1 MMVMISYE
9 ITIGFAI
16 GRLIRVFHEVAR
28 RLTGGDETV
37 HFSFSAVGGQ
47 HCSNLPDDF
56 AHVLEFDYRR
66 PDASSLER
74 FVEYVK
80 RHDITTVMALDL
92 APGADFL
99 RAARSA
105 GVRNVIAYWGAP
117 MSSENRGLKLLLK
130 KLEVATLHRSRPD
143 LFIFESEAMRRLAVR
158 GRGISA
164 AATDIVHTGVDAQK
178 FRPMPAHIS
187 LAHERFAIPANQRIV
202 VYMGHLHER
211 KGVHVLM
218 QAMTYMVRHEGR
230 GDLHALFLGNRADE
244 AEGFAEHWNP
254 ASSHITFG
262 GYQSDIPQLLAGCHV
277 GCIPSTGWDSFPMSS
292 LEMQACGLP
301 VVVSDWQG
309 VPETV
314 DAGVTGIVVPVGNA
328 PALARA
334 LLSTVDEPGLRDR
347 LSEAARR
354 RIEKAFTI
362 EHQVKNLLETIRA
375 HAPRES

>member
-1 MMVMISYE
+1 MISYE

-47 HCSNLPDDF
+47 RCSNLPDGF
-56 AHVLEFDYRR
+56 ARVLEFDYRR
-66 PDASSLER
+66 PDAASLGR
-74 FVEYVK
+74 FTEYVK
-80 RHDITTVMALDL
+80 QHNITTIMALDL
-92 APGADFL
+92 GPGAEFL
-99 RAARSA
+99 GAARGA

-130 KLEVATLHRSRPD
+130 KLEVAILHSSKPD
-143 LFIFESEAMRRLAVR
+143 LFVFESEAMRRLAVR
-158 GRGISA
+158 GRGINA
-164 AATDIVHTGVDAQK
+164 ASTDIVHTGVDARK
-178 FRPMPAHIS
+178 FRPMPEVAS
-187 LAHERFAIPANQRIV
+187 LAHERFAIPRNRRIV

-218 QAMTYMVRHEGR
+218 QAMTHVVTQMGR
-230 GDLHALFLGNRADE
+230 DDLHALFLGNRAGE
-244 AEGFAEHWNP
+244 AEGFAEHWKP
-254 ASSHITFG
+254 AGSHITFG
-262 GYQSDIPQLLAGCHV
+262 GYQSDIPELLAGCHI

-314 DAGVTGIVVPVGNA
+314 DPGVTGIVVPVGNA

-347 LSEAARR
+347 MSEAARR
-354 RIEKAFTI
+354 RIESAFTI
-362 EHQVKNLLETIRA
+362 EHQVQNLVRTFQLGARA
-375 HAPRES
+375 ES